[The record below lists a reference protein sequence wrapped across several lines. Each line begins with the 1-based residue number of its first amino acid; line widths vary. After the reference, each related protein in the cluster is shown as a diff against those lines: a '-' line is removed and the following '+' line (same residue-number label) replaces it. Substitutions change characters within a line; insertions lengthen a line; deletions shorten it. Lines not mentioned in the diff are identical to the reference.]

1 MIRLWYSFAMKKR
14 VFIIH
19 GFQGQPEGGWKPWV
33 KHELEERAFEV
44 HVPHM
49 PAPDH
54 PKRDEWVKKI
64 RETIGEPRDTDV
76 IIGHSLG
83 TIATLRYLESL
94 KPGEKIGKVILVA
107 GFYED
112 LGEPEIANF
121 TDTPVDWNKVHAACS
136 RFEVIHSDDDDSVP
150 SRFAQRLANQL
161 RVPIEMHQ
169 GYGHF
174 SSGDGIT
181 ELPFLIPKAY

>member
-1 MIRLWYSFAMKKR
+1 MQKR

-19 GFQGQPEGGWKPWV
+19 GFQGTPDGGWKPWV
-33 KHELEERAFEV
+33 AEQLKERGFEV
-44 HVPHM
+44 HVPAM
-49 PAPDH
+49 PNPDY
-54 PKRDEWVKKI
+54 PKKEEWVEMIGK
-64 RETIGEPRDTDV
+64 TVGEPLETDV
-76 IIGHSLG
+76 FIGHSLG
-83 TIATLRYLESL
+83 TIAVLRYLESL
-94 KPGEKIGKVILVA
+94 KAGQRVGKVILIA

-121 TDTPVDWNKVHAACS
+121 TDTPVDWDAVHARCS
-136 RFEVIHSDDDDSVP
+136 RFEVIHSDDDDSVYP
-150 SRFAQRLANQL
+150 QFAQRLANQL

-181 ELPFLIPKAY
+181 ELPLLIPKVY

>member
-1 MIRLWYSFAMKKR
+1 MKKR

-19 GFQGQPEGGWKPWV
+19 GFQGHPEGGWKPWV
-33 KHELEERAFEV
+33 KQELEERGFDV

-49 PAPDH
+49 PNPDS
-54 PKRDEWVKKI
+54 PKQEEWVQAI
-64 RETIGEPRDTDV
+64 HDIVGEPGQSDV

-83 TIATLRYLESL
+83 TIATLRYLETM
-94 KPGEKIGKVILVA
+94 KPGQTVGKVILVA

-112 LGEPEIANF
+112 LGEVEIANF
-121 TDTPVDWNKVHAACS
+121 TDTPVNWEKIHAACP

-150 SRFAQRLANQL
+150 TRFAQRLANQL
-161 RVPIEMHQ
+161 KVPIEMHQ

-181 ELPFLIPKAY
+181 ELPLLLSKVYL